1 MAVDTDRLEFNAF
14 CRFIMHVS
22 KSIEIFLQL
31 ITERGLFF
39 QTVSVCESHSGAA
52 RRRVGYVEEAYR
64 IAVFPQPP
72 DLVFLADDLKEF
84 LRFLGRYRE
93 GTEGCVI
100 VLP

>member
-1 MAVDTDRLEFNAF
+1 
-14 CRFIMHVS
+14 MHVS

-39 QTVSVCESHSGAA
+39 QTVSVCAKIIPEL
-52 RRRVGYVEEAYR
+52 RVRRVGYVEEAYR

-84 LRFLGRYRE
+84 LRFLGQVSGRN
-93 GTEGCVI
+93 
-100 VLP
+100 